1 MENITSVNYRH
12 GKSFKNIG
20 GYLDLYVRSDKLL
33 LADIFENLRN
43 KCIKIQELD
52 LANFLSAPGLAW
64 QACLKKAGIKLELL
78 IDVKMLLMV
87 ETGIRDGI
95 YHAMHRYGEANNKYM
110 KNDNKDKNS

>member
-1 MENITSVNYRH
+1 M
-12 GKSFKNIG
+12 
-20 GYLDLYVRSDKLL
+20 
-33 LADIFENLRN
+33 
-43 KCIKIQELD
+43 
-52 LANFLSAPGLAW
+52 SAQGLAW

-110 KNDNKDKNS
+110 KNDNKDKDSWYLMYLDTNDLYGWAMSQKLPVGGFKWKEMHLSLIKVYKKLWWRQW

>member
-1 MENITSVNYRH
+1 M
-12 GKSFKNIG
+12 
-20 GYLDLYVRSDKLL
+20 
-33 LADIFENLRN
+33 
-43 KCIKIQELD
+43 
-52 LANFLSAPGLAW
+52 SAPGLAW

-110 KNDNKDKNS
+110 KIYNKDKDLWYLMYLDTNNLYGWAMSQKLPVDGFKWKEMHLSLIKVYKKLWWRQW

>member
-1 MENITSVNYRH
+1 M
-12 GKSFKNIG
+12 
-20 GYLDLYVRSDKLL
+20 
-33 LADIFENLRN
+33 
-43 KCIKIQELD
+43 
-52 LANFLSAPGLAW
+52 SAPGLAW

-110 KNDNKDKNS
+110 KNDNKDKDSWYLMYLDTNDLYGWAMSQKLPVGGFKWKEMPLSLIKVYKKLWWRQW